1 MPSVTIDAGVLV
13 TPPEYGSTDDAHRYI
28 ETLLEWRKLLDEPWV
43 TIYMSERSSDALV
56 CDGLYPFHPNL
67 KKLFSVNGIVE
78 YDVNTVNRVVETLLQ
93 QRGSSFE
100 THFKVRDVLTEDLSI
115 EPDILRLSAGDEL
128 QLDLARCLTLIA
140 MLRHYCRE
148 SIHAHTLI
156 LRHAPR
162 QVATVRAII
171 HEIEHDRDDLG
182 ALPTYPEVFDGDVLI
197 CDDFKGLIECFDEA
211 SILVN
216 STDNVGLETA
226 VRIALYK
233 SQIERGGNPDW
244 DDLQGLRIG
253 REFFRSAKEVCGAA
267 GGVLPKRILRAIVE
281 TLNKENMSAVH
292 ALKISSHGNDR
303 PRLRGTDGAMRRDI
317 DRNHHLHY
325 WSCSNGIVE
334 LASVNFPH
342 DNFWIPE

>member
-28 ETLLEWRKLLDEPWV
+28 ETLLEWRMLLDEPWV
-43 TIYMSERSSDALV
+43 DIYMSEKSTDALV
-56 CDGLYPFHPNL
+56 GDGLYPFHPNL

-100 THFKVRDVLTEDLSI
+100 THFRVRDVLTEELLV

-140 MLRHYCRE
+140 MLRQHCRE

-156 LRHAPR
+156 LRYAPR
-162 QVATVRAII
+162 QVATVRTII

-182 ALPTYPEVFDGDVLI
+182 ALPTYPEVFEGDVPI
-197 CDDFKGLIECFDEA
+197 CDDFKGLIECLDEA

-226 VRIALYK
+226 IRIALYK
-233 SQIERGGNPDW
+233 SRIERGGNPDW

-253 REFFRSAKEVCGAA
+253 REFFRTAKAVCGVA
-267 GGVLPKRILRAIVE
+267 GSVLPEKILRAIVE
-281 TLNKENMSAVH
+281 TLNRENMRAVH
-292 ALKISSHGNDR
+292 TLRIGPHGNDPQR
-303 PRLRGTDGAMRRDI
+303 MRGKDGAMRRDI
-317 DRNHHLHY
+317 DRDHHLHY
-325 WSCSNGIVE
+325 WSCRSGVVE
-334 LASVNFPH
+334 LASVSYPH
-342 DNFWIPE
+342 DDSEIPE